1 MWVLYAFLGAVCTA
15 LTAVLAKIGIRDVKS
30 NFATF
35 YRTAV
40 VILCSLAVCL
50 ISGHLA
56 TFSAVTSKN
65 YLFLILS
72 GLSTGGS
79 WLCYYRALSLGDVN
93 KVTPIDKSS
102 FILTSILFLIF
113 FFDDTTKGGDPL
125 TIAMLSLAMILML
138 FGTLLMIP
146 KKEGEGG
153 AAKRRWLLYAVLS
166 AVFASLVS
174 LFVKLGLAGIPSDV
188 GTLLRTV
195 VVFFFAGGIVFARG
209 EHRGATR
216 ISRRSYLFLTL
227 SGMATGGA
235 WLFEYTA
242 LNTVGVNPVAVNSF
256 GKLSILLT
264 MLFSL
269 FVLKEKFSKKSL
281 VGLAVLTAGI
291 GLTIA
296 FSL

>member
-1 MWVLYAFLGAVCTA
+1 MWVLYAFLGAICTA
-15 LTAVLAKIGIRDVKS
+15 LTGVLAKIGIRDVKS

-40 VILCSLAVCL
+40 VILCSLFVCL
-50 ISGHLA
+50 ISGNLA
-56 TFSAVTSKN
+56 SFSAITPKN
-65 YLFLILS
+65 YLFLVLS
-72 GLSTGGS
+72 GLSTGCS
-79 WLCYYRALSLGDVN
+79 WLCYYRALSLGDVS

-102 FILTSILFLIF
+102 FILTSLLFLIF

-125 TIAMLSLAMILML
+125 TIAMLSLAMALML
-138 FGTLLMIP
+138 LGTLLMLP
-146 KKEGEGG
+146 KKQGE
-153 AAKRRWLLYAVLS
+153 AVKVKRRWLLYAVLS

-174 LFVKLGLAGIPSDV
+174 LFVKLGLSGIPSDV

-195 VVFFFAGGIVFARG
+195 VVFFFAGGIVLARG
-209 EHRGATR
+209 EYRGAL
-216 ISRRSYLFLTL
+216 SVGRRSYLFLTL

-269 FVLKEKFSKKSL
+269 FVLKEKFSKRSL

-291 GLTIA
+291 ALTIA

>member
-1 MWVLYAFLGAVCTA
+1 MWILYAFLGAVCTA

-50 ISGHLA
+50 ISGNLA
-56 TFSAVTSKN
+56 SFSDITPKN

-138 FGTLLMIP
+138 VGTLLMIP
-146 KKEGEGG
+146 KKEGEREDT
-153 AAKRRWLLYAVLS
+153 KRRWLLYAVLS

-174 LFVKLGLAGIPSDV
+174 LFVKLGLSGIPSDV

-195 VVFFFAGGIVFARG
+195 VVFFFAGGIVFTRG
-209 EHRGATR
+209 EHRGATG

-281 VGLAVLTAGI
+281 TGLLILTAGI
-291 GLTIA
+291 GLIIA

>member
-1 MWVLYAFLGAVCTA
+1 MWALYAFLGAVCTA
-15 LTAVLAKIGIRDVKS
+15 LTAILAKIGIRDVKS
-30 NFATF
+30 NFATL

-40 VILCSLAVCL
+40 VILCSLLVCL
-50 ISGHLA
+50 VSGNLA
-56 TFSAVTSKN
+56 SFSAVTPEN

-79 WLCYYRALSLGDVN
+79 WLCYYRALSLGDVSR
-93 KVTPIDKSS
+93 VTPIDKSS
-102 FILTSILFLIF
+102 FILTSLLFLVF

-125 TIAMLSLAMILML
+125 TIGMLALAMGLML
-138 FGTLLMIP
+138 LGTLLMIP
-146 KKEGEGG
+146 KREGEAGTT
-153 AAKRRWLLYAVLS
+153 KRSFLLYAVLS

-195 VVFFFAGGIVFARG
+195 VVFFFAGGIVLARG
-209 EHRGATR
+209 EHRGAAR

-242 LNTVGVNPVAVNSF
+242 LNTEGVNPVAVNSF

-269 FVLKEKFSKKSL
+269 LVLKERFSKRSL
-281 VGLAVLTAGI
+281 AGLAVLTAGI